1 MGNGNSGSHLIEYG
15 VPQGS
20 CLSPVLFSLYL
31 TCLPSNLSLDCLL
44 FADDCT
50 LVGVGKN
57 INRLFEKINSELKIV
72 QEYFL
77 SNNMLLHPTKTRYMV
92 FHRRADCPDLWL
104 GDQKIKRVREDTDEP
119 YYKLLGVMYDEQL
132 TFRYHIDKVH
142 AKVQSSLASLM
153 RCKHSLPYKM
163 KLMLFNA
170 LIMSHINYASIIWG
184 APQPYLKKLEVAV
197 KRGIRV
203 VCNAKYNEHT
213 EPLFFKTGV
222 LNLYDTLELNFL
234 KLGNSIYQGKQ
245 PGPIQSLFNI
255 ASHKITRAGNK
266 FQFAV
271 PGCWTNS
278 MKSLTAH
285 SLPVIWNNASDNYNI
300 NLQSKVQSLVK
311 NFKKMKITEY
321 GKSKCIDKKCYVCN
335 RV

>member
-1 MGNGNSGSHLIEYG
+1 
-15 VPQGS
+15 
-20 CLSPVLFSLYL
+20 
-31 TCLPSNLSLDCLL
+31 
-44 FADDCT
+44 
-50 LVGVGKN
+50 
-57 INRLFEKINSELKIV
+57 
-72 QEYFL
+72 
-77 SNNMLLHPTKTRYMV
+77 
-92 FHRRADCPDLWL
+92 
-104 GDQKIKRVREDTDEP
+104 
-119 YYKLLGVMYDEQL
+119 
-132 TFRYHIDKVH
+132 
-142 AKVQSSLASLM
+142 
-153 RCKHSLPYKM
+153 M

-321 GKSKCIDKKCYVCN
+321 GKSKCVDKKCYVCN